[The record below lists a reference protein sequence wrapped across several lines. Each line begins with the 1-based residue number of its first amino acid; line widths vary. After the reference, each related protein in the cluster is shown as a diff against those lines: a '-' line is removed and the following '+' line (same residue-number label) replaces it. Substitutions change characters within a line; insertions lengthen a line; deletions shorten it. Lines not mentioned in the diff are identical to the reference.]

1 MITTMRINQVWK
13 EIETTSGQAN
23 GLVFRRYSGSIIPD
37 IFCSVRLPEKTK
49 GFGLKI
55 EVAKAPKT
63 ASFANLRDLK
73 IENVPDPF
81 DANKVLF
88 LVQLVNQQHTEVF
101 SVLCEDLISRVAEME
116 SVDEVLRI
124 LIQRLDKWKS
134 LFESAS
140 GQGLTPDQQRGLFGE
155 LYFLRAWIENEGDAN
170 ISLLSWQGPAG
181 NIRDFQIGEWALE
194 VKTTHGNNHQK
205 VQISS
210 ERQLDTSNLNYVFLY
225 HLSLE
230 EQLFSGETLNEIV
243 DQVESLLLE
252 KDASLSDFKM
262 RLLQVGYFD
271 QHRHLYDKKG
281 YKIRA
286 CDVYHV
292 KDQFP
297 RIEEAELRRGV
308 GDVKYSIVIADC
320 VSYQVTQNE
329 LFQTINQKNGRT

>member
-1 MITTMRINQVWK
+1 MRINEVWN
-13 EIETTSGQAN
+13 EIETTSASGQ
-23 GLVFRRYSGSIIPD
+23 GLIVRRYSGTIKPD
-37 IFCSVRLPEKTK
+37 VFCSVRMPEKTK
-49 GFGLKI
+49 GFGIKI
-55 EVAKAPKT
+55 DVSKAPKT
-63 ASFANLRDLK
+63 AAFANLRDLK
-73 IENVPDPF
+73 IENIPDPF
-81 DANKVLF
+81 DGNKVLF

-101 SVLCEDLISRVAEME
+101 SVLCEDLISRVSEIE

-155 LYFLRAWIENEGDAN
+155 LYFLRSWLETDPNVPNAMLA
-170 ISLLSWQGPAG
+170 WQGPAG
-181 NIRDFQIGEWALE
+181 NIRDFQMGEWGLE

-205 VQISS
+205 VQVSS
-210 ERQLDTSNLNYVFLY
+210 ERQLDCSNLACVFLY

-230 EQLFSGETLNEIV
+230 EQLFSGESLNEIV
-243 DQVESLLLE
+243 DVVESLLIE
-252 KDASLSDFKM
+252 RGASLSDFKM

-271 QHRHLYDKKG
+271 QHRYLYENKG

-297 RIEEAELRRGV
+297 RIEEVDLRRGV
-308 GDVKYSIVIADC
+308 GDVKYSIVVADC
-320 VSYQVTQNE
+320 VSYQITQNE
-329 LFQTINQKNGRT
+329 LFQTLNQ

>member
-1 MITTMRINQVWK
+1 MRINEVWN
-13 EIETTSGQAN
+13 EIETTSAQAS
-23 GLVFRRYSGSIIPD
+23 GLVFRRYSGNIKPD
-37 IFCSVRLPEKTK
+37 VFCSVRLPEKTR

-55 EVAKAPKT
+55 ELAKAPKT
-63 ASFANLRDLK
+63 AAFANFRDLK

-81 DANKVLF
+81 DKNKVLF

-101 SVLCEDLISRVAEME
+101 SVLCEDLISKVFEIE
-116 SVDEVLRI
+116 SENEVLKI

-134 LFESAS
+134 LFESAT
-140 GQGLTPDQQRGLFGE
+140 GQGLTPDQQRGLYGE
-155 LYFLRAWIENEGDAN
+155 LYFLRNWLENEGDAN
-170 ISLLSWQGPAG
+170 TSLLSWQGPGG

-205 VQISS
+205 VQVSS
-210 ERQLDTSNLNYVFLY
+210 ERQLDTTNLKYVFLY

-243 DQVESLLLE
+243 DQVEDLIIAR
-252 KDASLSDFKM
+252 DAAISDFKM

-271 QHRHLYDKKG
+271 QHRSLYDKKG

-286 CDVYHV
+286 ADVYLV
-292 KDQFP
+292 KEMFP
-297 RIEEAELRRGV
+297 RIEEGDLRRGV

-329 LFQTINQKNGRT
+329 LFQTINRKNGRN